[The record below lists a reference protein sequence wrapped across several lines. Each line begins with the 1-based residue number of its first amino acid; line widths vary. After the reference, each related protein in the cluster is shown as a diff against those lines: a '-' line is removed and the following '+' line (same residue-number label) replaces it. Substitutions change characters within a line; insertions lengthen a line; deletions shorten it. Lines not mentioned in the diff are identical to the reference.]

1 MVLVLGVSAGSSGA
15 RAILAHS
22 DQPHQHPIDQCV
34 VARRPGASVGEP
46 VAAVIDAMHSAAAE
60 RGELITAIAVTYRC
74 DMHAESIKSSVPIPG
89 ATPTRLVKESTAQ
102 MRYLRFTGRLPKAG
116 TVVLYDLGSSGL
128 TLTLADCVS
137 GTPIRTRRSTVLG
150 GDEYDAQIHHHL
162 AHVGIASD
170 VATCRQH
177 KEALSSDR
185 IITAADPVTGNR
197 MVLTRSDIAYL
208 QSAGIHDSAS
218 FVRHLLEE
226 SGDTPEAVVLLGGCT
241 RNPLVEEWLNSTL
254 DLPTISEAD
263 PEVVS
268 ARGAVALAGD
278 RPARVIRVAR
288 AIGASA
294 PPGTAVSR
302 RKIFA
307 AVAVTGVLAATIA
320 GLMLGNRSTDEPA
333 HNDVSPSPMEVAGI
347 PKTPF
352 P

>member
-1 MVLVLGVSAGSSGA
+1 MVLVLGISAGSSGA

-22 DQPHQHPIDQCV
+22 DQPHQHPIDQCT
-34 VARRPGASVGEP
+34 ASRRPGASVGEP
-46 VAAVIDAMHSAAAE
+46 VAAAIDAMHSAAAE
-60 RGELITAIAVTYRC
+60 RGELITAIAVTYRS
-74 DMHAESIKSSVPIPG
+74 DVHAEAIKSSVSIPG
-89 ATPTRLVKESTAQ
+89 AIPTRLVKESTAQ

-137 GTPIRTRRSTVLG
+137 GAPIRTRRSTVLG
-150 GDEYDAQIHHHL
+150 GDEYDSQIQRHL
-162 AHVGIASD
+162 AHVDIASD

-208 QSAGIHDSAS
+208 QSAGVHHSAS
-218 FVRHLLEE
+218 FIRHLMEE
-226 SGDTPEAVVLLGGCT
+226 SGDSPEAVVLLGGGA
-241 RNPLVEEWLNSTL
+241 RNPLVEEWLDSTL
-254 DLPTISEAD
+254 HLPTIIEAD
-263 PEVVS
+263 PEAIS
-268 ARGAVALAGD
+268 ARGAVLLAGD
-278 RPARVIRVAR
+278 RPARVVRVAR
-288 AIGASA
+288 AI
-294 PPGTAVSR
+294 TAAQGKSVSR
-302 RKIFA
+302 RKVLA
-307 AVAVTGVLAATIA
+307 ACAVTAVLAATVA
-320 GLMLGNRSTDEPA
+320 ALMLGNRSSDEPV